1 MPVYVEGGKF
11 SIGDLHFSQGDG
23 EICLTPYKP
32 LLTSSVLWRN

>member
-23 EICLTPYKP
+23 EICTSLNLNPNDS
-32 LLTSSVLWRN
+32 LLWGN